1 MTDDNDIQILEP
13 GQDGFSFGD
22 KAEFSHQLCVF
33 KSFSR
38 TQDCLAQ
45 EMREGFSETKQDPAG
60 NIMTIIHPD
69 SRRQA
74 VEAVMTLKNV
84 MIADIKDSDY
94 EENIIELVKEGD
106 GLYDEELNK
115 QKEFYNSF
123 PNHNKGPVIDYL
135 PFVKS
140 KTLFDKGPFYHSYL
154 IKLVFVYRQIFEQLE
169 LCLSKF
175 KYYKKAKIG
184 N

>member
-1 MTDDNDIQILEP
+1 MGNEDIQVIEP
-13 GQDGFSFGD
+13 GEDGFSFGD

-38 TQDCLAQ
+38 TQDCLSQ
-45 EMREGFSETKQDPAG
+45 EMKEGFSETKQDPAG

-84 MIADIKDSDY
+84 MVADIKGSEY
-94 EENIIELVKEGD
+94 EETINDLVKEGE
-106 GLYDEELNK
+106 GLFDKELDK
-115 QKEFYNSF
+115 QKAFYNAY
-123 PNHNKGPVIDYL
+123 PNHNKGPVIEYL

-169 LCLSKF
+169 LCLSDF
-175 KYYKKAKIG
+175 KYFKKAKLG

>member
-1 MTDDNDIQILEP
+1 MADDDIQILEP

-84 MIADIKDSDY
+84 MIADIKGSDY
-94 EENIIELVKEGD
+94 ATNINKLVKEGEKIFD
-106 GLYDEELNK
+106 IEIKK
-115 QKEFYNSF
+115 QRIFFSSY

-140 KTLFDKGPFYHSYL
+140 GTLFDKGPFYHSYL

-169 LCLSKF
+169 LCLSDF
-175 KYYKKAKIG
+175 KYFKKAKIG